1 MKRLNLVVLAAI
13 GAMLTSYG
21 QCKLDPSAAVFVQHA
36 EANEAAAHSRSGE
49 RLKTLAPEITGFSKK
64 TSIFLKNLNFFTKY
78 DWTNCGF

>member
-36 EANEAAAHSRSGE
+36 EANEAAAKSRSGE
-49 RLKTLAPEITGFSKK
+49 RLKTDAPEIPPD
-64 TSIFLKNLNFFTKY
+64 TKS
-78 DWTNCGF
+78 